1 MTIAVTG
8 ATGQLGRL
16 IVEDLIEAG
25 VAPDQIVAVGRS
37 AERLAGLP
45 VRTAVASYED
55 VAALTAAFE
64 GVDTLVLVSGSEV
77 GQRVPQHTNAIE
89 AAKAAG
95 VTRVVYTSAPHAD
108 TSDLLLVPE
117 HRATEE
123 LLRASGLAWTIVR
136 NNWYTENYAQT
147 VAQARETGV
156 ILTSTGTG
164 RVASASRADYAA
176 GAAAVAAG
184 EGHEGRVYELTG
196 DVAWTFDEF
205 AAAVAEVLGTPVVH
219 QAVSADEH
227 AEILGGAGLDEGT
240 VGFVVGLDQGI
251 ARGDLADATADLRTL
266 IGRPTTPLAETLRTL

>member
-8 ATGQLGRL
+8 ATGHLGRL

-25 VAPDQIVAVGRS
+25 VAPEQVVAVGRS
-37 AERLAGLP
+37 PERLAGLS

-55 VAALTAAFE
+55 VAALTTAFE

-77 GQRVPQHTNAIE
+77 GRRIAQHTNAIE

-95 VTRVVYTSAPHAD
+95 VGRIVYTSAPHAD

-156 ILTSTGTG
+156 VLTSTGTG

-176 GAAAVAAG
+176 GAAAVAVG
-184 EGHEGRVYELTG
+184 EGHEGRVYELSG

-205 AAAVAEVLGTPVVH
+205 AEATSAVIGKPVVH
-219 QAVSADEH
+219 RAVSAEEH
-227 AEILGGAGLDEGT
+227 AEILRGAGLDDGT
-240 VGFVVGLDQGI
+240 VGFVVGLDEGI

-266 IGRPTTPLAETLRTL
+266 IGRPTTPLAETLRTF